1 MKAVDVAIVGG
12 GAVGAACARAAAL
25 RGLEVAIFEPGPDP
39 AAASPASAGMLAA
52 QIEPGDDVLVALSVR
67 ARDLYEPLGPAL
79 RETTGIDIGFW
90 RSGIA
95 AVAFDDPAADRLKEE
110 VARQRQAVLLD
121 AKGDRAADTLYA
133 SEALVVANARVRLGT
148 PRFAGVGL
156 GGRAT
161 VAAAAVTLEG
171 RFAWVLVDY
180 RWVNTE
186 RNQAEAG
193 RATFVCEQKA
203 KGWRIVHVHSSQLLP

>member
-1 MKAVDVAIVGG
+1 MRASARRVLLLA
-12 GAVGAACARAAAL
+12 ATLGAACVTRS
-25 RGLEVAIFEPGPDP
+25 RR
-39 AAASPASAGMLAA
+39 LA
-52 QIEPGDDVLVALSVR
+52 P
-67 ARDLYEPLGPAL
+67 
-79 RETTGIDIGFW
+79 
-90 RSGIA
+90 SGATA
-95 AVAFDDPAADRLKEE
+95 AVGTPDMVQEMA
-110 VARQRQAVLLD
+110 RQAVLLD

-133 SEALVVANARVRLGT
+133 PDALVVANARVRLGT

-180 RWVNTE
+180 RWVNSE

-193 RATFVCEQKA
+193 RATFVCEQKP
-203 KGWRIVHVHSSQLLP
+203 KGWRIVHVHSSQLLQ

>member
-1 MKAVDVAIVGG
+1 MRASARR
-12 GAVGAACARAAAL
+12 ALLLAATLGAACVTRTRRLAPSGTATA
-25 RGLEVAIFEPGPDP
+25 
-39 AAASPASAGMLAA
+39 AGMPDAIQEMA
-52 QIEPGDDVLVALSVR
+52 
-67 ARDLYEPLGPAL
+67 
-79 RETTGIDIGFW
+79 
-90 RSGIA
+90 
-95 AVAFDDPAADRLKEE
+95 
-110 VARQRQAVLLD
+110 RQAVLLD

-180 RWVNTE
+180 RWLNSE

-193 RATFVCEQKA
+193 RATFVCEQKP
-203 KGWRIVHVHSSQLLP
+203 KGWRIVHVHSSQLLPWDR

>member
-1 MKAVDVAIVGG
+1 MRASARRVLLLA
-12 GAVGAACARAAAL
+12 ATLGAACVTRSRRLAPGGMAMAA
-25 RGLEVAIFEPGPDP
+25 GTPDAIQEM
-39 AAASPASAGMLAA
+39 A
-52 QIEPGDDVLVALSVR
+52 
-67 ARDLYEPLGPAL
+67 
-79 RETTGIDIGFW
+79 
-90 RSGIA
+90 
-95 AVAFDDPAADRLKEE
+95 
-110 VARQRQAVLLD
+110 RQAVLLD

-133 SEALVVANARVRLGT
+133 PDALVVANARVRLGT

-180 RWVNTE
+180 RWLNSE

-193 RATFVCEQKA
+193 RATFVCEQKP
-203 KGWRIVHVHSSQLLP
+203 KGWRIVHVHSSQLLQ

>member
-1 MKAVDVAIVGG
+1 MRASARRVLLLA
-12 GAVGAACARAAAL
+12 ATLGAACATRS
-25 RGLEVAIFEPGPDP
+25 RR
-39 AAASPASAGMLAA
+39 LA
-52 QIEPGDDVLVALSVR
+52 P
-67 ARDLYEPLGPAL
+67 
-79 RETTGIDIGFW
+79 
-90 RSGIA
+90 SGATA
-95 AVAFDDPAADRLKEE
+95 AVGTPDMVQEMA
-110 VARQRQAVLLD
+110 RQAVLLD

-133 SEALVVANARVRLGT
+133 PDALVVANARVRLGT

-180 RWVNTE
+180 RWLNSE

-193 RATFVCEQKA
+193 RATFVCEQKP
-203 KGWRIVHVHSSQLLP
+203 KGWRIVHVHSSQLLQ